1 MWKKGIITSAKA
13 FYYDVAQMIS
23 LFQDYLDNPRQ
34 FHVLRDDRLINCP
47 TSTSRKSTR
56 SWCAPKRLRFA
67 PVDDGP
73 REMAAVAAADPPKL
87 VRTASHGAVM
97 NRIDHGAD
105 AATVSS
111 VHRIETTA
119 IGR

>member
-1 MWKKGIITSAKA
+1 LSNVDIPQT
-13 FYYDVAQMIS
+13 DVI
-23 LFQDYLDNPRQ
+23 L
-34 FHVLRDDRLINCP
+34 VCP
-47 TSTSRKSTR
+47 EAASMR
-56 SWCAPKRLRFA
+56 

-73 REMAAVAAADPPKL
+73 REVAAVAAADPPKL
-87 VRTASHGAVM
+87 VRTAPHGAVT

-105 AATVSS
+105 AATVTS